1 MDAVAL
7 RAEALRFY
15 DAMVKPA
22 DFHAQR
28 RAELLIDMAQ
38 AAEAETVLLGL
49 AEKESTAWV
58 ERLLA
63 RTRLAL
69 GDPAGAL
76 VRIDAALALL
86 KGEHFRSEFLE
97 LRYDI
102 RSKLGDA
109 HARQDLEYAV
119 AASQKKAEGQ
129 RLSERLSSST

>member
-1 MDAVAL
+1 MQFASIVNPT
-7 RAEALRFY
+7 FT
-15 DAMVKPA
+15 
-22 DFHAQR
+22 
-28 RAELLIDMAQ
+28 
-38 AAEAETVLLGL
+38 AAEFTETVLLGL

-109 HARQDLEYAV
+109 HARQDLEYAL

-129 RLSERLSSST
+129 RLSDRLKLLIESCD

>member
-1 MDAVAL
+1 SVDAVAL

-38 AAEAETVLLGL
+38 AAEAETVLMGL

-76 VRIDAALALL
+76 VRIDAALA
-86 KGEHFRSEFLE
+86 
-97 LRYDI
+97 
-102 RSKLGDA
+102 
-109 HARQDLEYAV
+109 
-119 AASQKKAEGQ
+119 
-129 RLSERLSSST
+129 